1 MKSTREHYAYC
12 KYCKQDFSI
21 QHGGRDD
28 CRRHIKS
35 KKHVDY
41 SKLQSGNHKVSSF
54 FETKE
59 SPIELQVTNAEVLF
73 TNFLI
78 EHNVP
83 IAVSDLAGPLL
94 RKMYPDSEIAKKY
107 GCA

>member
-1 MKSTREHYAYC
+1 MMSEGISEASAAKKRKLGQRFCPEYCIEFSCLMKSTREHYDYC

-59 SPIELQVTNAEVLF
+59 SPIELQVTHDFNK
-73 TNFLI
+73 
-78 EHNVP
+78 H
-83 IAVSDLAGPLL
+83 
-94 RKMYPDSEIAKKY
+94 
-107 GCA
+107 